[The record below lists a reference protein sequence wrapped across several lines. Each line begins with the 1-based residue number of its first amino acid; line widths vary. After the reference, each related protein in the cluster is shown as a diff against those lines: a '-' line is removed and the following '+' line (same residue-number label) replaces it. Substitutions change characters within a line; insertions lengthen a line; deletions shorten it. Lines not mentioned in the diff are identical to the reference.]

1 MPIIIAHILEGR
13 SKKIKA
19 ALIRNITAAVVETLN
34 ADPESVRVILS
45 EMPRDQY
52 GLGGKTVEEL
62 GR

>member
-13 SKKIKA
+13 SKEIKA

-34 ADPESVRVILS
+34 AEPESVRVILS

-52 GLGGKTVEEL
+52 GIGGKTVEEL
-62 GR
+62 ER